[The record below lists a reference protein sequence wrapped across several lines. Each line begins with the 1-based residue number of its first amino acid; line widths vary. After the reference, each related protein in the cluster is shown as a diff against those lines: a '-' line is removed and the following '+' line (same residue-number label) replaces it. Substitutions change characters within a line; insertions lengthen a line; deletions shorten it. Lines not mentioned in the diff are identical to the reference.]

1 MMSVDQNIALQL
13 RYPGFR
19 SFKAPQAIHY
29 RHRYCRIVLVLD
41 TLDERVSELAPADLP
56 SHGEDVG
63 QDCIYRRKVGARWET
78 IRIGRLTGK
87 DEKTRF
93 DRMLTREQIA
103 ALPGFDNARMI
114 WEKRNTKVTLPARM
128 AALELTADERPTTL
142 GKMLRAILDAAGTAD
157 ELLALIANGTLQI
170 DVCTVLSFWTTVR
183 QRNPF
188 TSKWNENRRE
198 GVLEDMAETDRSP
211 T

>member
-1 MMSVDQNIALQL
+1 MMSLDQNTALRL

-41 TLDERVSELAPADLP
+41 TLDERVSELAPADLTP
-56 SHGEDVG
+56 HRDDVG

-78 IRIGRLTGK
+78 IRIGRPTGK
-87 DEKTRF
+87 DDKTRF
-93 DRMLTREQIA
+93 NRVLTREQTT

-114 WEKRNTKVTLPARM
+114 WEKRNTQVTLPARM

-142 GKMLRAILDAAGTAD
+142 GKLLRAILDAAGSAD
-157 ELLALIANGTLQI
+157 ELLALIADGTLQI
-170 DVCTVLSFWTTVR
+170 DVCTVLSFWT
-183 QRNPF
+183 PI
-188 TSKWNENRRE
+188 RRR
-198 GVLEDMAETDRSP
+198 AANHA
-211 T
+211 